1 MNRHS
6 FFKLILP
13 SLCGVLTYFCLFDP
27 ELTDW
32 LIKIPLFIF
41 IGIFLNKRVNQYEKL
56 VDKRVA
62 SYKASLNEEEQK
74 AFEAGMLKHIKQ
86 NCSKFSYSLF
96 LAIFGFV
103 FGFGWFV
110 VFNGRDNVKT
120 LKKLREELELLSKS
134 TGGDL
139 C

>member
-1 MNRHS
+1 MNRHLL
-6 FFKLILP
+6 FKLILP
-13 SLCGVLTYFCLFDP
+13 SLGGVLSYFCFFDP
-27 ELTDW
+27 ELATW
-32 LIKIPLFIF
+32 VIQIPFFIF
-41 IGIFLNKRVNQYEKL
+41 LGIFLNKRVNQYEKL

-74 AFEAGMLKHIKQ
+74 AFEAGLLKHIKQ
-86 NCSKFSYSLF
+86 NCSKFSWSSF

-103 FGFGWFV
+103 VGVGWFV

-120 LKKLREELELLSKS
+120 LKKLRKELELLSKS